1 MKNKILFTI
10 LMVSYL
16 FSWGKTGHRAT
27 GEVAEIYLTENT
39 RMEIQKILKDPS
51 LAVASTWADE
61 MRSNP
66 DFRKYSTWHYVNMP
80 FDITYANSKKSSRG
94 DVVKGI
100 KICKNK
106 LSDTSISLEEKAFYL
121 RFLVHLIGDIHQ
133 PLHVGRAEDRGGND
147 IKVKWFGKDTNLHRV
162 WDTHMIDD
170 FQMSYTELAKHLNDN
185 FDYTSINSLTEDEW
199 IDESQQ
205 IVNTVYSG
213 VQNGDNLG
221 YDYIYENFDLIKLQL
236 FTAGV
241 RLAYTLNG
249 IFDE

>member
-100 KICKNK
+100 KICIRYKHK
-106 LSDTSISLEEKAFYL
+106 FRGESFLSTFSSTSCWRYPS
-121 RFLVHLIGDIHQ
+121 
-133 PLHVGRAEDRGGND
+133 
-147 IKVKWFGKDTNLHRV
+147 
-162 WDTHMIDD
+162 
-170 FQMSYTELAKHLNDN
+170 
-185 FDYTSINSLTEDEW
+185 
-199 IDESQQ
+199 
-205 IVNTVYSG
+205 TVTCWKS
-213 VQNGDNLG
+213 
-221 YDYIYENFDLIKLQL
+221 
-236 FTAGV
+236 
-241 RLAYTLNG
+241 
-249 IFDE
+249 